1 MPEKDKGTLCFKL
14 VSRELE
20 MKVNIRKEIACVIM
34 GSLRTSKSFSLLGK
48 NPIFWRSQVY
58 EYQGSL
64 LLATI
69 TEILCM
75 IKSCRKSQ
83 HRDSDNSIGERNMK
97 TSVWPFCPN
106 KRSY

>member
-1 MPEKDKGTLCFKL
+1 MPQKDKETLCFKL

-48 NPIFWRSQVY
+48 NPTFWRSQVY

-64 LLATI
+64 GLATI
-69 TEILCM
+69 TEIPCV
-75 IKSCRKSQ
+75 IKSCRNSQ
-83 HRDSDNSIGERNMK
+83 HRDSDNSIGERKMK